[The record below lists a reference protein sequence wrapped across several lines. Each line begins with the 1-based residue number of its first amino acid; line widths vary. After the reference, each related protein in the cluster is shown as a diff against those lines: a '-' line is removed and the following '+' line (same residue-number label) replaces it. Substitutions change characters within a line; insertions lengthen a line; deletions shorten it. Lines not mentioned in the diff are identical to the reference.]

1 MIEHP
6 TSKMGSVGPE
16 TASPSSSAGWTPES
30 LRSPAERVAFVIL
43 FELGKPE
50 EDVDPGGRL
59 RGAQKSKDCVT
70 RHGLTGGAHK
80 VGEEVLISHNEVYII
95 EMC

>member
-16 TASPSSSAGWTPES
+16 TASPSSASWTPES
-30 LRSPAERVAFVIL
+30 LRSPSERVAFVIL

-50 EDVDPGGRL
+50 ENVDPGGRL
-59 RGAQKSKDCVT
+59 RGAEVKRMCDTWTQ
-70 RHGLTGGAHK
+70 
-80 VGEEVLISHNEVYII
+80 EELISLVRRFLTNQ
-95 EMC
+95 